1 MRRVARWLA
10 LPYAHSGRRHSRD
23 PAWVLSQAQVRSAG
37 ERVEHTRAVT
47 ASVLAARRAPRAMLR
62 GLPGLMTD
70 LCWDCVG

>member
-10 LPYAHSGRRHSRD
+10 LLYAHSGRRDSRD
-23 PAWVLSQAQVRSAG
+23 PAWVVSQAQVRSAW
-37 ERVEHTRAVT
+37 EHTRAVT